1 MRFNQPT
8 QLVTAKCRL
17 EESPE
22 ADRNRNT
29 LAISLNASYYSLDE
43 LFPARV
49 GVNRAK
55 VNGMYNSVDELQRA
69 LNVQDYIAE
78 RGLSVAIFLALK
90 TGKPLFLEGDAGVG
104 KTEIAKVLSA
114 LLDTDLIRMQCYEG
128 LDVNTAVYEWNY
140 AGQIL
145 HLRLMEAEG
154 LARIDMERELFSDRF
169 LLKRPLL
176 QAIEASE
183 NGRAPVLLIDELDR
197 SDEEFEAFLLELLSH
212 FQISIP
218 ELGTLKAEAPP
229 TVIVT
234 SNRTREIHDALK
246 RRCLYYWID
255 YPHFHKELQIVARK
269 APDVPPMLARQIT
282 AFIQDMR
289 SMELFKR
296 PGIAE
301 TLDWTAALI
310 ALDQNELALETVQD
324 TLGVI
329 LKYQDDVE
337 MLDGE
342 TIRNMIERAKVE
354 AQRV

>member
-1 MRFNQPT
+1 MF
-8 QLVTAKCRL
+8 
-17 EESPE
+17 
-22 ADRNRNT
+22 
-29 LAISLNASYYSLDE
+29 
-43 LFPARV
+43 F
-49 GVNRAK
+49 
-55 VNGMYNSVDELQRA
+55 NSVDELQRT
-69 LNVQDYIAE
+69 LNQHDYIAE

-114 LLDTDLIRMQCYEG
+114 LLDTSLIRMQCYEG

-154 LARIDMERELFSDRF
+154 LARVDMEKELFSDRF

-197 SDEEFEAFLLELLSH
+197 SDEEFEAFLLELLSD

-218 ELGTLKAEAPP
+218 ELGTLKAKMPP

-255 YPHFHKELQIVARK
+255 YPHFHKELQIVERK
-269 APDVPPMLARQIT
+269 APDVPPLLARQIT

>member
-1 MRFNQPT
+1 
-8 QLVTAKCRL
+8 
-17 EESPE
+17 
-22 ADRNRNT
+22 
-29 LAISLNASYYSLDE
+29 
-43 LFPARV
+43 
-49 GVNRAK
+49 
-55 VNGMYNSVDELQRA
+55 MYNSVDELQAA
-69 LNVQDYIAE
+69 LNEQDYIAE
-78 RGLSVAIFLALK
+78 RGLSVAIYLALK

-114 LLDTDLIRMQCYEG
+114 ALSTDLIRMQCYEG

-145 HLRLMEAEG
+145 HLRLMEREG
-154 LARIDMERELFSDRF
+154 LARELMEDELFSERF

-176 QAIEASE
+176 QAIEQSRDGA
-183 NGRAPVLLIDELDR
+183 APVLLIDELDR
-197 SDEEFEAFLLELLSH
+197 SDEEFEAFLLELLSD

-218 ELGTLKAEAPP
+218 ELGTISATVPP
-229 TVIVT
+229 VVVVT

-255 YPHFHKELQIVARK
+255 YPHFHKELNIVERK
-269 APDVPPMLARQIT
+269 APDVAPMLARQIT

-289 SMELFKR
+289 SLELFKR

-310 ALDQNELALETVQD
+310 ALDQNELSLETVQD

-337 MLDGE
+337 MLDPT
-342 TIRNMIERAKVE
+342 TIQNMIDRAKVE
-354 AQRV
+354 AQRA

>member
-1 MRFNQPT
+1 M
-8 QLVTAKCRL
+8 
-17 EESPE
+17 
-22 ADRNRNT
+22 
-29 LAISLNASYYSLDE
+29 
-43 LFPARV
+43 
-49 GVNRAK
+49 NRAK

-154 LARIDMERELFSDRF
+154 LARVDMEKELFSDRF

-176 QAIEASE
+176 RAIEASE

-197 SDEEFEAFLLELLSH
+197 SDEEFEAFLLELLSD

-218 ELGTLKAEAPP
+218 ELGTLKAESPP